1 MKSYFQLLFLT
12 SISLIFSFSFTA
24 CGQNQTAAHIAQK
37 LKALELASIPPDYQ
51 SGKAVHVAKVTSL
64 KETPIGTRASKD
76 DLYKR
81 YPELKKYASELY
93 LIDRV
98 IETDVQTLELYN
110 LGTLILVLQ
119 QNGESFDVLHSRN
132 DFKAEHAMLVGGTE
146 DRVQLPSALS
156 FDLKSCAKDQIPNCQ
171 LINITLNL
179 SQNLP
184 DESKGSDKK

>member
-1 MKSYFQLLFLT
+1 MKSYFQFLFLAFV
-12 SISLIFSFSFTA
+12 SLIFSLIFTA
-24 CGQNQTAAHIAQK
+24 CGQSQTAAYIAQR
-37 LKALELASIPPDYQ
+37 LQALELASIPPDYK
-51 SGKAVHVAKVTSL
+51 SGKVVYFAKVTSL
-64 KETPIGTRASKD
+64 KETPIGSRISKD
-76 DLYKR
+76 DLYNR

-93 LIDRV
+93 AVERV
-98 IETDVQTLELYN
+98 IKTDVQTLELYN
-110 LGTLILVLQ
+110 RGTLILVLQ

-156 FDLKSCAKDQIPNCQ
+156 FDLKACVKDQIPNCQ

-184 DESKGSDKK
+184 DESKKGHKK